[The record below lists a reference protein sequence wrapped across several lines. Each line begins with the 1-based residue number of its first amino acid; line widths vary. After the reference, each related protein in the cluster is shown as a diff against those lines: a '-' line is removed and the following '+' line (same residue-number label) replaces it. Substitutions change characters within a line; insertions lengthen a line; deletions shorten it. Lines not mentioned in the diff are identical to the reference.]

1 MKYIIGI
8 DGGTQST
15 KVSIFDTDGNLI
27 CEGKKSLQSLYC
39 PKPGIAE
46 HPDDDLWTALQIATK
61 EALQKFTGDP
71 KDIIGVGICEIRC
84 CRVLLKKDY
93 TLAANVINWMDLRLA
108 NPYQHD
114 NPETAFVC
122 QTSAYITHRL
132 TGEFKDTSANYE
144 VGWPFDFKTWQWSTD
159 PKVIKQYNIPL
170 NMLPE
175 LKQPGEILGHITP
188 EASQATGIPIGLPV
202 VATAN
207 DKGTETL
214 GAGISPVSPSK
225 KEQTGT
231 LGPAQT
237 TEGTIV
243 LSLGTYIS
251 ALAVGYD
258 YIPYAKNFWTTT
270 SSVPGLYMYESM
282 TGIRRGMWMV
292 TWLKDLLNIDLVT
305 KSEQKN
311 ISAEEYLGLEAQNI
325 PAGSDGLMMVLEW
338 LPKPSELHK
347 RGTII
352 GFDIRHTRAHLYRA
366 LLEAITYT
374 MYKNMNPMYEELNIT
389 NRKILVSGGGAN
401 SDVFMQIIS
410 DVFGCPAYRNIN
422 NGAAGVGAA
431 ICVAVATGVYPDFPT
446 AVAHMVRIKDVFNPI
461 EKHHQLYQRVI
472 NEVYSEISDSVDDV
486 LHKAHTIFGIQ

>member
-15 KVSIFDTDGNLI
+15 KVSIFDTDGNII
-27 CEGKKSLQSLYC
+27 CEGKKNLQALYC

-46 HPDDDLWTALQIATK
+46 HPDDDLWVALQHATQ
-61 EALQKFTGDP
+61 EALQKFTGDL

-84 CRVLLKKDY
+84 CRVLLKKNY
-93 TLAANVINWMDLRLA
+93 TLVENVINWMDLRLA
-108 NPYQHD
+108 NPYQQN

-144 VGWPFDFKTWQWSTD
+144 VSWPFDFQTWQWSND

-175 LKQPGEILGHITP
+175 LKQPGEILGYITQ
-188 EASQATGIPIGLPV
+188 EAAQITGIPVGIPV

-214 GAGISPVSPSK
+214 GTGILPISPSK
-225 KEQTGT
+225 KEQSGT
-231 LGPAQT
+231 LGSAQT
-237 TEGTIV
+237 TEGTMV

-270 SSVPGLYMYESM
+270 SSVPKLYMYESL

-311 ISAEEYLGLEAQNI
+311 ISAEEYLGLEAQNV

-374 MYKNMNPMYEELNIT
+374 MYNNMNPMYEELNIT

-410 DVFGCPAYRNIN
+410 DVFGCPVYRNVN
-422 NGAAGVGAA
+422 NNAAGLGAA
-431 ICVAVATGVYPDFPT
+431 ICVAIATGIYDDFPT
-446 AVAHMVRIKDVFNPI
+446 AVNHMVKIKDVFHPI
-461 EKHHQLYQRVI
+461 DENHQLYQRII
-472 NEVYSEISDSVDDV
+472 NEVYNDISNSVDDV
-486 LHKAHTIFGIQ
+486 LHKAYTIFGI